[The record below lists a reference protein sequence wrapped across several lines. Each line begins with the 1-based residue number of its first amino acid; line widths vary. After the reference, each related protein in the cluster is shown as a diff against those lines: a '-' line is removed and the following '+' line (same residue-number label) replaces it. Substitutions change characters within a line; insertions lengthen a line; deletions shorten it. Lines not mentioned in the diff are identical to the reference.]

1 MRRVLERQIDIHKL
15 GVLLVVYAYIERR
28 AFSLVLYLNT
38 RRGEND
44 GGHPSLVDM
53 SYSDTR
59 ISIEMSTMMI
69 HSRVSLFLFCK
80 ISK

>member
-1 MRRVLERQIDIHKL
+1 M
-15 GVLLVVYAYIERR
+15 
-28 AFSLVLYLNT
+28 
-38 RRGEND
+38 
-44 GGHPSLVDM
+44 VDM

-69 HSRVSLFLFCK
+69 HSRVSLYLFCK

>member
-1 MRRVLERQIDIHKL
+1 MRRVLERQIDIHRL

-28 AFSLVLYLNT
+28 ALRFLSSYNT
-38 RRGEND
+38 RGDEND
-44 GGHPSLVDM
+44 EGHPSLVDM